1 MKRRLQHECDL
12 VPISPEQLRNANDL
26 IKTVTFTKKPQER
39 TMAKKMF
46 EKGMAELA
54 DCRESRRC
62 KRSDEAKQ
70 LLELQKVRHQ
80 EQMDKAAGLMVKEK
94 KAAIIE
100 RSIVPPKKD
109 AATVGKRAKATIS
122 PPSASIPLQPAAFDD
137 DDSNDDCDKYP
148 FVLEA
153 TAVSEP
159 K

>member
-70 LLELQKVRHQ
+70 LLKLQKVRQ
-80 EQMDKAAGLMVKEK
+80 EQMDKATGLMVKAK
-94 KAAIIE
+94 KAAIFE
-100 RSIVPPKKD
+100 RPTKPPEQD
-109 AATVGKRAKATIS
+109 VTAVGKRAKATIS
-122 PPSASIPLQPAAFDD
+122 PPSASKPLQPAAFDD
-137 DDSNDDCDKYP
+137 NDSSDDCDMYP

>member
-70 LLELQKVRHQ
+70 LLELQKVRQ